1 MPTHK
6 ILPRQTLADA
16 VLQATGSME
25 GHMAICKANGLSP
38 SANPPAG
45 TVLIIPSDVA
55 VNSQVLEFIT
65 AREIVIG
72 TLAGMPVS
80 ADEGLLSTEG
90 DALLSVEGDEL
101 LPTE

>member
-16 VLQATGSME
+16 VLQATGTME
-25 GHMAICKANGLSP
+25 GHMDICKANGLSP

-45 TVLIIPSDVA
+45 TILIIPDDVP
-55 VNSQVLEFIT
+55 VNRPVLEFIT

-72 TLAGMPVS
+72 TLAGMPVTV
-80 ADEGLLSTEG
+80 DEVLLSTEG
-90 DALLSVEGDEL
+90 DPLLSAEGDEL